1 MSRAPFQLCPL
12 CVLLLA
18 ACGNAT
24 PAPAADASA
33 ERVGDAPPDARDA
46 AGEAAADDDVPPCAV
61 RPDAAG
67 VACVRQVRG
76 RAVDFAGA
84 ALGGHVIT
92 YCGPTCYA
100 VTAAADGTFSVEVN
114 DFVAP
119 RNYTLQVHGRPDHA
133 STWVAGVD
141 PVNEVVTFADP
152 IAVPRYQDVGAEITA
167 GAAGGSF
174 AAGDVTLLVPAG
186 ARVEFDVEDFE
197 LGALGRTLRA
207 VRVEPARAP
216 AFARDAAPRRGV
228 GDGALQPR
236 QRPPPRGPRRQPR
249 RAARRERGRLRG
261 DGQRDRLAP
270 DHWWSARGRRG
281 GPRLGR
287 RRHGCDRPGRG
298 DLLRHMDRGS
308 PQKVGTRS
316 PMKHA
321 PRAALAALVALLGA
335 SCDATSPPRGVGADA
350 MADARRRRA
359 RHERR
364 PTWRRR
370 TSPSTVD
377 APRCRRDGRARDA
390 GRPRPP

>member
-33 ERVGDAPPDARDA
+33 ERVGDATPDARDA
-46 AGEAAADDDVPPCAV
+46 AGEAAADEDVPPCAV

-76 RAVDFAGA
+76 RAVDYAGA

-100 VTAAADGTFSVEVN
+100 AVAAADGTFSVEVN

-141 PVNEVVTFADP
+141 PVNDVVTFAEP
-152 IAVPRYQDVGAEITA
+152 VAVPRYQDVGAVITTGLEG
-167 GAAGGSF
+167 GAFS
-174 AAGDVTLLVPAG
+174 AGDVTLVVPTG

-197 LGALGRTLRA
+197 LGALGRTVRA

-216 AFARDAAPRRGV
+216 AFARDAGLVAVWAMAPFNLV
-228 GDGALQPR
+228 
-236 QRPPPRGPRRQPR
+236 
-249 RAARRERGRLRG
+249 
-261 DGQRDRLAP
+261 
-270 DHWWSARGRRG
+270 S
-281 GPRLGR
+281 
-287 RRHGCDRPGRG
+287 DRPLGVRVANRG
-298 DLLRHMDRGS
+298 
-308 PQKVGTRS
+308 
-316 PMKHA
+316 
-321 PRAALAALVALLGA
+321 ALAAGSAVDFVVMGNEIV
-335 SCDATSPPRGVGADA
+335 SPPITG
-350 MADARRRRA
+350 
-359 RHERR
+359 
-364 PTWRRR
+364 
-370 TSPSTVD
+370 
-377 APRCRRDGRARDA
+377 
-390 GRPRPP
+390 GRPVVAAAGHVSADGATVATDPGAGISYVTWIGVRPRR